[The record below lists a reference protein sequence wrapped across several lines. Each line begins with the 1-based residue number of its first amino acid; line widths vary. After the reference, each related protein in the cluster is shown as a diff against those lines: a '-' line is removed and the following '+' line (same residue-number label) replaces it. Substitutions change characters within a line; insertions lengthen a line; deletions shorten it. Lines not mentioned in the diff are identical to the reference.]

1 MSITLSALRT
11 RLNAQ
16 LNDTTSIW
24 SDTVKNQAINSGIA
38 RLYPFNFLE
47 KQDTSQVTSTS
58 APTFLYITPSD
69 CEQLCQVYILNETS
83 VPEVLVRPWRWLRAT
98 NQVEIPD
105 IELYYDAKTIKMVY
119 MAAHPQLS
127 TDNDTLDP
135 TRKEDL
141 AIEAV
146 LLWASTQCWRSK
158 QRQNIAEFDMRDYL
172 KLVSQDYELFNTA
185 LFRCSIP
192 SLPIISH

>member
-119 MAAHPQLS
+119 MAVHPQLS

-146 LLWASTQCWRSK
+146 LFWAAVQCWRAK
-158 QRQNIAEFDMRDYL
+158 ERQNIAEFDMRYYL
-172 KLVSQDYELFNTA
+172 KLVAQDTA
-185 LFRCSIP
+185 MMSNLILQCSISRIP
-192 SLPIISH
+192 VVNW